1 MSNFQSK
8 KAIKDEDLH
17 YIVALLVERKKAL
30 QDFSDAVKAKKQA
43 RKTID
48 SLTYQKIGE
57 KFGYGEGAIQKL
69 VSGEN
74 HVKAM
79 EKLFPNLE
87 LR

>member
-1 MSNFQSK
+1 MTNFKSK

-30 QDFSDAVKAKKQA
+30 KDFSDAVKAKKQA
-43 RKTID
+43 RKAID

-57 KFGYGEGAIQKL
+57 KFGYTESAIQKL

-79 EKLFPNLE
+79 DKLFPNLE